1 MEVSTQP
8 LPTGLA
14 MKQSFKIELN
24 TESPNAMRAEL
35 EVRSKDGNTVVHIF
49 TPVPADALTQS
60 LAVARAM
67 VLRSVIQL
75 LQEQSQTP

>member
-1 MEVSTQP
+1 
-8 LPTGLA
+8 

-49 TPVPADALTQS
+49 MPVPADALTQS

>member
-1 MEVSTQP
+1 
-8 LPTGLA
+8 

-24 TESPNAMRAEL
+24 TESPNVMQAEL
-35 EVRSKDGNTVVHIF
+35 EVRSKDGTTVVHIV
-49 TPVPADALTQS
+49 TPVPPDALKQS
-60 LAVARAM
+60 LAEARAM